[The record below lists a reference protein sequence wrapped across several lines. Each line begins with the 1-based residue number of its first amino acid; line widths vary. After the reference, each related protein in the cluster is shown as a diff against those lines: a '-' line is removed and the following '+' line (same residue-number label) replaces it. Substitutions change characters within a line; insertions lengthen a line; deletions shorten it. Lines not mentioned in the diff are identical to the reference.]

1 MWRIIQINIIFSII
15 INIFMLIIPNETVS
29 TDTEPFGSVLVCSGL
44 FGSVQVCSGQLYFG
58 LGLFMLG
65 LEVFML
71 HSNQISSEGSGSGPM
86 CGSGVRSVI

>member
-44 FGSVQVCSGQLYFG
+44 FGSVQVCP
-58 LGLFMLG
+58 GLFRSI
-65 LEVFML
+65 VFWIGSV
-71 HSNQISSEGSGSGPM
+71 HVGSGSVHVTFK
-86 CGSGVRSVI
+86 SDQL